1 MFVKYFAQW
10 GSKFGTRCFYTVQ
23 RCSGQQHLNS
33 CWEQRQPSYSTV
45 ELCLHGWES
54 ARLLRVSDKDGA
66 VPCQRHHTAVGSML
80 VELCPPDVPAWI
92 SPISATFVPWLVF
105 QDKMALSLRGAIVT
119 LLKSTAL
126 HTLLRDLHPKQICSS
141 SSFCQTHPNHPRSP
155 ACLGLLVPPYAYSC
169 KTFMHG
175 SSTRDFTRSCYV
187 SNLFKLDYG
196 AFLMLCLSILCIIE
210 CCWNWS

>member
-1 MFVKYFAQW
+1 MAEKVP
-10 GSKFGTRCFYTVQ
+10 GSCVSLTRMVLY
-23 RCSGQQHLNS
+23 
-33 CWEQRQPSYSTV
+33 
-45 ELCLHGWES
+45 
-54 ARLLRVSDKDGA
+54 RVSATTLLWD
-66 VPCQRHHTAVGSML
+66 PCWWSCAPQMCQLGSPL
-80 VELCPPDVPAWI
+80 SQPPLCHD
-92 SPISATFVPWLVF
+92 FVS
-105 QDKMALSLRGAIVT
+105 QDKMALSLWGAIVT

-141 SSFCQTHPNHPRSP
+141 SSFCQTHPHHPRSP
-155 ACLGLLVPPYAYSC
+155 VCLGLLVPPYAYSC

-175 SSTRDFTRSCYV
+175 SSTRDFTRSYYV